1 MVPNAD
7 SGDLRHLLH
16 RGEKSV
22 ILLFLFVSET
32 GPHSAGL
39 AGLGND
45 VNQDDL
51 ELTGKP
57 LPPKY

>member
-1 MVPNAD
+1 MQTQLTSDVC
-7 SGDLRHLLH
+7 STL
-16 RGEKSV
+16 V

-32 GPHSAGL
+32 GSHSAGL

-51 ELTGKP
+51 ELTEKP